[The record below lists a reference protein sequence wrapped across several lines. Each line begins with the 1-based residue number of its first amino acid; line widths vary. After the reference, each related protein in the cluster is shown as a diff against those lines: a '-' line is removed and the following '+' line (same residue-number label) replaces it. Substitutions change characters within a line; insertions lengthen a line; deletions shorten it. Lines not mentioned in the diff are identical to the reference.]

1 MHAPAQTAPKIFGGP
16 VKTHL
21 LVFTDAAE
29 SAPEFEGIKEPA
41 KEIKGKLLTVTVA
54 STNERVLS
62 YFGIEKSEYRGVTS
76 TVRAGARAAGG
87 WGTCRGNAA
96 PVVDRSHAP
105 VGLRRCQSRTRPP
118 SLCTCPRA
126 PR

>member
-29 SAPEFEGIKEPA
+29 SAPEFEGIKETA

-76 TVRAGARAAGG
+76 TVRAGARSAGG
-87 WGTCRGNAA
+87 WGTCRGI
-96 PVVDRSHAP
+96 VVRSHAR
-105 VGLRRCQSRTRPP
+105 VALRRCQSRTRPP